1 MKVFYKEL
9 SFDTDQNNLLELEPK
24 LAPYVEDFDFF
35 SIIDLTE
42 ESTKWVEES
51 QIKDGILTVQAMHT
65 TCVVSVNELDE
76 PCLLGDI
83 NKALRDFIPKGKAYL
98 HNSGIRTKNLCEDD
112 YKCDT
117 NADAHMKSFLF
128 GGPTQSV
135 IVKNGKPIW
144 GTWQRLCLIDLDGP
158 RKRQVTVQILGV

>member
-9 SFDTDQNNLLELEPK
+9 SFETDQNNLLELEPK

-42 ESTKWVEES
+42 DSLKWVEES
-51 QIKDGILTVQAMHT
+51 QIKDGVLTVQTLHT
-65 TCVVSVNELDE
+65 TCVMSINELDE

-83 NKALRDFIPKGKAYL
+83 NKALRDFIPKGKPYL

-135 IVKNGKPIW
+135 IVKDGKPVW

-158 RKRQVTVQILGV
+158 RKRRVTVQILGV